1 MGEVVAREGAA
12 EDRSGGGRACCGAQ
26 GKEETREEFF
36 FIFRSGLFF
45 PLSFRKKTSTHSHFS
60 LFASIQLNST
70 HNQGADYGEYLRLA
84 RLAKDSRL
92 NELLARTDAIVDTLR
107 SRVPEQRAE
116 AADVAA
122 KKKRARKAD
131 RKYKR
136 ERRKRLG
143 IFKKKKDGGGGG
155 GEKKGDGG
163 GGGGGGEEEGASSSD
178 NSDGSSSDDD
188 DDGDDNEEGV
198 DEITDPASATP
209 DAFDW
214 EVQDDDDAEAADDAA
229 EEEGLD
235 DDAKHLLRTQREYYR
250 GVHAIRDRTIAQ
262 PKLVTGG
269 ELRSYQVAGLRF
281 MASLVN
287 NKVNGIL
294 ADEMGLGKTVQT
306 IALVAHLLE
315 RNQLAGPHLILAPK
329 AVLPNWSAEFAR
341 WAPGLTAVLYDG
353 APEQRRAIREKWL
366 SRPRSFH
373 ALLTHYDLAMRDA
386 RALRSLPGGWGLL
399 VVDEGHRLKN
409 ADARL
414 ATALRSLTAA
424 HRILLTGTPLQ
435 NSLAELWALLNFVL
449 PKVFDSAA
457 SFDEWFA
464 APLGDGGGG
473 PGMASPNTANAA
485 ASAATPLTEEEQLL
499 VITRLHQVL
508 RPFVLRRTKAEVES
522 DLPDK
527 TSRVVRCGLSAWQA
541 AWYRQIARKGRATL
555 GSGGGTGGGSSS
567 SNNGGMMRGGL
578 RNIAMQ
584 LRKVC
589 IHPYLFL
596 DNPNSSYSCGLDY
609 SPEDP
614 EEIVRAS
621 GKVALLDSVLE
632 KLKATGHRVLL
643 FSQMTRALDVLGDF
657 LDLRGHR
664 HLRLDGSTKTEDRAR
679 LLSEFNAPD
688 SPYFVFL
695 LSTRAGGLGLNLQSA
710 DTVVMFDSDWNP
722 ASDAQAEDRA
732 HRIGQTKDVLV
743 LVLCSAGTIEEVILD
758 RAARKRELD
767 AKVIQAGMFNDAST
781 HRERTRALQ
790 ALLAAGDPGGI
801 GGGSEGGATSGSAI
815 NKALARGDGELAVFK
830 QIDAR
835 RRAQLKGKA
844 PLLTDGEIPDF
855 ARNLLGG
862 PEEDLEEAEDPKVA
876 QARRREE
883 LRKEAAADAEA
894 AALGQRRS
902 RRSKPGGSVS
912 YREPGENDGFDLSDS
927 DEDDLG
933 KDAGAIDDD
942 EDEVGAS
949 EIESLLDSEESDEE
963 AELRAKAK
971 AAARRARKAEEKKGK
986 GKVGEDEEEEEE
998 EEEEDSEEEDLD
1010 VHAAVPVKRGRGR
1023 PRKEATPA
1031 AAAAPPSKK
1040 GAKKRSATATPAA
1053 AEEESEEEEEE
1064 EKPKTRGRKGAA
1076 AAAAAPASAPAA
1088 ASKRSRGASAEE
1100 QPAVAAGRRSGR
1112 SGGGSGG
1119 GVAAAATATTT
1130 AKKNAAA
1137 PASKKSSAPAP
1148 SSDKEE
1154 EEAEEPPPAKR
1165 GRGRPPKNYKE

>member
-1 MGEVVAREGAA
+1 M
-12 EDRSGGGRACCGAQ
+12 
-26 GKEETREEFF
+26 
-36 FIFRSGLFF
+36 
-45 PLSFRKKTSTHSHFS
+45 
-60 LFASIQLNST
+60 
-70 HNQGADYGEYLRLA
+70 
-84 RLAKDSRL
+84 
-92 NELLARTDAIVDTLR
+92 
-107 SRVPEQRAE
+107 
-116 AADVAA
+116 AA
-122 KKKRARKAD
+122 KKKKARKAD

-136 ERRKRLG
+136 ERKKRLG
-143 IFKKKKDGGGGG
+143 IFKKGR
-155 GEKKGDGG
+155 KGGG
-163 GGGGGGEEEGASSSD
+163 GGGGGGEGEEGGDGGGGGDAAASDSSS
-178 NSDGSSSDDD
+178 SS
-188 DDGDDNEEGV
+188 EEEEEEQEGNIE
-198 DEITDPASATP
+198 EINNASA
-209 DAFDW
+209 DAAFEW
-214 EVQDDDDAEAADDAA
+214 EADDDAAEAAVDAA

-235 DDAKHLLRTQREYYR
+235 DDTKHLLRTQREYYR
-250 GVHAIRDRTIAQ
+250 GVHAIRDRNIAQ

-329 AVLPNWSAEFAR
+329 AVLPNWIAEFTR

-366 SRPRSFH
+366 SKPRSFH

-473 PGMASPNTANAA
+473 PGMASPSAA
-485 ASAATPLTEEEQLL
+485 GNSSAAAATPLTEEEQLL

-555 GSGGGTGGGSSS
+555 GSSSGSGSSS
-567 SNNGGMMRGGL
+567 GGGGGAGGGGMMRGGL

-609 SPEDP
+609 SPADP
-614 EEIVRAS
+614 EEVVRAS

-679 LLSEFNAPD
+679 LLAEFNAPD
-688 SPYFVFL
+688 SPFFVFL

-710 DTVVMFDSDWNP
+710 DTVIMFDSDWNP

-790 ALLAAGDPGGI
+790 ALLAAGDPGGGA
-801 GGGSEGGATSGSAI
+801 GGGGDAAGATSAAAI
-815 NKALARGDGELAVFK
+815 NKAIARGPEELAVFK
-830 QIDAR
+830 GIDAR
-835 RRAQLKGKA
+835 RRAQAKGRP
-844 PLLTDGEIPDF
+844 PLLTAAEIPEF
-855 ARNLLGG
+855 ARSLLGG
-862 PEEDLEEAEDPKVA
+862 PEEDPAEGGGGEDPKA
-876 QARRREE
+876 AAARRREE
-883 LRKEAAADAEA
+883 LREEAAADAEA
-894 AALGQRRS
+894 AAAGRRRS
-902 RRSKPGGSVS
+902 RRAKPAGGVS
-912 YREPGENDGFDLSDS
+912 YREPGDDDFAFSDS
-927 DEDDLG
+927 DEEG
-933 KDAGAIDDD
+933 KDAGAKEDDDD
-942 EDEVGAS
+942 EAGAS

-971 AAARRARKAEEKKGK
+971 AAARRARKAEEKKKKSSKGK
-986 GKVGEDEEEEEE
+986 GKVGE
-998 EEEEDSEEEDLD
+998 EEEDAGEDEGDDDEDEDESEDEEDLE
-1010 VHAAVPVKRGRGR
+1010 VHAPVKRGRGR
-1023 PRKEATPA
+1023 PPKNA
-1031 AAAAPPSKK
+1031 AAAAAAAASAPAKAK
-1040 GAKKRSATATPAA
+1040 GDGGKRRAATATPAA
-1053 AEEESEEEEEE
+1053 ESEEEEAEEEE
-1064 EKPKTRGRKGAA
+1064 EKSKTCGATRGGG
-1076 AAAAAPASAPAA
+1076 PSSAPAPA
-1088 ASKRSRGASAEE
+1088 ASKRSRLPSVEE
-1100 QPAVAAGRRSGR
+1100 QPAAAAAGRRSGR
-1112 SGGGSGG
+1112 SGGGREA
-1119 GVAAAATATTT
+1119 AAAATAK

-1137 PASKKSSAPAP
+1137 PASAPRKGASSPPAPAP
-1148 SSDKEE
+1148 SDKEE
-1154 EEAEEPPPAKR
+1154 PPAKR
-1165 GRGRPPKNYKE
+1165 GRARPPVSYKE